1 VDWSGN
7 ALTYRGSSWSKPVRI
22 GLNQG
27 GLESVSCS
35 TASFCAALDY
45 DGNALTYRGSAWS
58 KPARIAVGRVLTS
71 LSCPTASFCAAV
83 DTSDA
88 FTYSPP
94 PTSKT
99 ALKLSNARVTYGDEG
114 VEHLSVTVSPEF
126 TRSTPYGSVTIK
138 ESTTTLCVIT
148 LSSAKGSCTLSAKKL
163 PVGTYHLVA
172 TYGGST
178 DFDGS
183 TSVKESLMVAKAT
196 SKTALKLSNARV
208 TYGDEGVE
216 QLSVTVSPEFTGS
229 TPYGSITIK
238 ESTTTLCVITLSS
251 TKGSCKLSARKL
263 NAATY
268 SLVATY
274 GGSTDFDAS
283 ASAKQ
288 TLTVVK

>member
-1 VDWSGN
+1 
-7 ALTYRGSSWSKPVRI
+7 
-22 GLNQG
+22 
-27 GLESVSCS
+27 
-35 TASFCAALDY
+35 
-45 DGNALTYRGSAWS
+45 
-58 KPARIAVGRVLTS
+58 
-71 LSCPTASFCAAV
+71 
-83 DTSDA
+83 
-88 FTYSPP
+88 
-94 PTSKT
+94 
-99 ALKLSNARVTYGDEG
+99 
-114 VEHLSVTVSPEF
+114 
-126 TRSTPYGSVTIK
+126 
-138 ESTTTLCVIT
+138 
-148 LSSAKGSCTLSAKKL
+148 
-163 PVGTYHLVA
+163 
-172 TYGGST
+172 
-178 DFDGS
+178 
-183 TSVKESLMVAKAT
+183 MVAKAT